1 MEVRHSPFYGETKS
15 RQDPSAKGVTT
26 VMGPWGWIWML
37 VWVAALLVMVW
48 WIVRGSG
55 GGPGTEDALTILRAR
70 FARGEI
76 SKEEFERARDVL
88 LVDPKELKP

>member
-1 MEVRHSPFYGETKS
+1 MEVRHSELYGEPES